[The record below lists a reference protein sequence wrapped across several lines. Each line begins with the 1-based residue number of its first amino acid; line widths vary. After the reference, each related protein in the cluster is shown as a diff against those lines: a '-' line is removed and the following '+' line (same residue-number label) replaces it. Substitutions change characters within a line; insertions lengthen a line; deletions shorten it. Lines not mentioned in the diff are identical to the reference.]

1 MIPEDRPDLECL
13 ETVKAEVP
21 VEEAC
26 PEEIQRRLQKIN
38 SGEVQLIPWNEA
50 RRRLQAQLDR

>member
-21 VEEAC
+21 VKEAWQ
-26 PEEIQRRLQKIN
+26 EEIQRRLQEID
-38 SGEVQLIPWNEA
+38 SGAVQLIPWVEA
-50 RRRLQAQLDR
+50 RRRLKAQLDR